1 MGKRQRSR
9 ESSWGEFHAIQ
20 KVLDAAPEAGGQG
33 TFGWEGRFVHSR
45 CNITSRLKTRQNTSW
60 VYGRQW
66 EYERGLGRHFGQG
79 QTSKGST
86 DQDTRFC
93 AGIRNEPETLLTNFW
108 RTTLATLPTSS
119 ASPPL
124 HNVAQPRSD
133 SPVLPLDSRN
143 FEIEKVD
150 IMPSP
155 LPFLLTLCV
164 VLVCVW
170 LWWRSNKQ

>member
-45 CNITSRLKTRQNTSW
+45 CNITSRLNTRQNTSW

-66 EYERGLGRHFGQG
+66 EYERGVGRHFGQG

-108 RTTLATLPTSS
+108 RTTLAGLIW
-119 ASPPL
+119 A
-124 HNVAQPRSD
+124 
-133 SPVLPLDSRN
+133 
-143 FEIEKVD
+143 K
-150 IMPSP
+150 
-155 LPFLLTLCV
+155 
-164 VLVCVW
+164 VLVALPYTQTCNRIGF
-170 LWWRSNKQ
+170 L